1 MEFPAELRGEIER
14 LLSDESVNALS
25 AAAEGISRKYRS
37 NDGSGRRLV
46 SDRRDILA
54 YAAVR
59 MPATFGAVSRALELT
74 LDCLPEECREFST
87 ALDVGAGTGAASHAA
102 YSLAGCER
110 IICIEREPEMIS
122 VGRRLAECCGL
133 PAEWQR
139 GDITEG
145 IDRSAELV
153 LCSYCLNELTEK
165 SAAAAVERLWERT
178 QRLLLIVEPGTQEGY
193 SHILAA
199 RERLILLGAHIAAP
213 CPQVGKCP
221 LEKGDWC
228 HFTERV
234 ARSRLHKQLKGGD
247 VPYEDEK
254 FCFIA
259 ASREPVT
266 PCAARI
272 LRHPDIQSGRIGLR
286 LCTADGVTECTVTR
300 KSPYFKAARKSG
312 AGDSFNGIKAVV
324 P

>member
-14 LLSDESVNALS
+14 LLADENTNQLS

-54 YAAVR
+54 YTAVR

-74 LDCLPEECREFST
+74 LECLPEECREFGT
-87 ALDVGAGTGAASHAA
+87 ALDVGAGTGAASFAA
-102 YSLAGCER
+102 YFQAGCEKMT
-110 IICIEREPEMIS
+110 CLEREPEMIS
-122 VGRRLAECCGL
+122 VGRRLAEGCGL

-145 IDRSAELV
+145 INGSAELV
-153 LCSYCLNELTEK
+153 LCSYCLNEL
-165 SAAAAVERLWERT
+165 AAKPAVVDRLWEST
-178 QRLLLIVEPGTQEGY
+178 QRLLLIVEPGTPEGY
-193 SHILAA
+193 SHIIAA
-199 RERLILLGAHIAAP
+199 RERLISLGANIAAP
-213 CPQVGKCP
+213 CPQEKGCP

-228 HFTERV
+228 HFTVRV

-259 ASREPVT
+259 ASRESVL

-286 LCTADGVTECTVTR
+286 LCTADGVRECTVTR
-300 KSPYFKAARKSG
+300 KSPDFKAARKSG

-324 P
+324 PE